1 MPPGRKHLVEH
12 ARYGVLV
19 TDIRLNNHVRLA
31 EPPVA
36 GSFLRLTQRLL
47 GGIVRSAEVDGDRSA
62 FPGEPDGN
70 GRTSPHDAPVIRA

>member
-19 TDIRLNNHVRLA
+19 TDIRLNDHVRLA
-31 EPPVA
+31 GAA
-36 GSFLRLTQRLL
+36 GRLLRLTQRLL
-47 GGIVRSAEVDGDRSA
+47 GGIVRSAEVVGDGSA

-70 GRTSPHDAPVIRA
+70 GPTDST